1 MTKKE
6 CALLP
11 IAKTRGIRAEVL
23 MISIVIPVYNEEEN
37 LPELLR
43 RLFAVMNNINKPYEI
58 ILVNDGSK
66 DSSLAIMLQ
75 ERKKNPNLRIIDFNG
90 NFGQHTAIIA
100 GFKESRGNQVIT
112 LDADLQNPPEEIP
125 RIIAELDS
133 GHDSV
138 GTIRKKRRDS
148 FFRRYA
154 SKLINR
160 IMNAVTGFT
169 LHDYGCMLR
178 GYSRDIIDIIN
189 ECGEV
194 STFIPAL
201 AQKFAVNPVEIE
213 VSHEARA
220 KGESKYS
227 LFRLIRLQF
236 DLMTAF
242 SLFPLQ
248 MITILGMMIF
258 GAGIVL
264 TLCGIFGYGVSFLL
278 SGITVTCT
286 GITGEYTGRIY
297 QEVRKRPRYVIR
309 KIYEGDN

>member
-1 MTKKE
+1 M
-6 CALLP
+6 LNDN
-11 IAKTRGIRAEVL
+11 
-23 MISIVIPVYNEEEN
+23 MISIVVPVYNEEEN

-43 RLFAVMNNINKPYEI
+43 RLFSVMEELKRPFEI

-66 DSSLAIMLQ
+66 DSSLPIMLMS
-75 ERKKNPNLRIIDFNG
+75 RKDHPDTLRVIDFNG
-90 NFGQHTAIIA
+90 NFGQHTAILA
-100 GFKESRGNQVIT
+100 GFKSSRGDFVIT

-125 RIIAELDS
+125 KLISLLDE
-133 GHDSV
+133 GHDVV
-138 GTIRKKRRDS
+138 GTVRQKRKDS

-154 SKLINR
+154 SKFVNKL
-160 IMNAVTGFT
+160 MNKVTGFSI
-169 LHDYGCMLR
+169 HDYGCMLR
-178 GYSRDIIDIIN
+178 GYSRGIVDIIN

-201 AQKFAVNPVEIE
+201 AQKFAVNPIEIE
-213 VSHEARA
+213 VSHSARE

-248 MITILGMMIF
+248 MITILGAVIF
-258 GAGIVL
+258 AAGIL
-264 TLCGIFGYGVSFLL
+264 SLSLNLIL
-278 SGITVTCT
+278 SGMIMASV
-286 GITGEYTGRIY
+286 GVTGEYIGRIY

-309 KIYEGDN
+309 KIYEGEKNING

>member
-1 MTKKE
+1 MKVRPLILNDNK
-6 CALLP
+6 
-11 IAKTRGIRAEVL
+11 
-23 MISIVIPVYNEEEN
+23 ISIVIPVYNEEEN
-37 LPELLR
+37 LPALFR
-43 RLFAVMNNINKPYEI
+43 RLSAVMENLNHPYEI

-90 NFGQHTAIIA
+90 NFGQHTAVIA
-100 GFKESRGNQVIT
+100 GFKSAQGDKIIT

-125 RIIAELDS
+125 QIIAELES
-133 GHDSV
+133 GHDVV

-154 SKLINR
+154 SRLVNR
-160 IMNAVTGFT
+160 IMNKVTGFT

-178 GYSRDIIDIIN
+178 GYSREIVDIIN

-213 VSHEARA
+213 VSHEART

-264 TLCGIFGYGVSFLL
+264 ALCGIFGYAVNFALA
-278 SGITVTCT
+278 GITVTCT

>member
-1 MTKKE
+1 M
-6 CALLP
+6 LNDN
-11 IAKTRGIRAEVL
+11 V
-23 MISIVIPVYNEEEN
+23 ISLVVPVYNEEEN

-43 RLFAVMNNINKPYEI
+43 RLFAVMEELKRPFEI

-66 DSSLAIMLQ
+66 DSSLPIMLMS
-75 ERKKNPNLRIIDFNG
+75 RKDHPDTLRVIDFNG
-90 NFGQHTAIIA
+90 NFGQHTAILA
-100 GFKESRGNQVIT
+100 GFKSARGDFVIT

-125 RIIAELDS
+125 KLISLLDE
-133 GHDSV
+133 GHDVV
-138 GTIRKKRRDS
+138 GTVRQKRKDS

-154 SKLINR
+154 SKFVNKL
-160 IMNAVTGFT
+160 MNKVTGFSI
-169 LHDYGCMLR
+169 HDYGCMLR
-178 GYSRDIIDIIN
+178 GYSRGIVDIIN

-201 AQKFAVNPVEIE
+201 AQKFAVNPIEIE
-213 VSHEARA
+213 VSHSARE

-248 MITILGMMIF
+248 MITILGAVIF
-258 GAGIVL
+258 AAGIL
-264 TLCGIFGYGVSFLL
+264 SLSLNLIL
-278 SGITVTCT
+278 SGMIMASIGV
-286 GITGEYTGRIY
+286 TGEYIGRIY

-309 KIYEGDN
+309 KIYEGEKNING

>member
-1 MTKKE
+1 M
-6 CALLP
+6 LNDN
-11 IAKTRGIRAEVL
+11 
-23 MISIVIPVYNEEEN
+23 MISIVVPVYNEEEN

-43 RLFAVMNNINKPYEI
+43 RLFSVTEGLKRKFEI

-66 DSSLAIMLQ
+66 DSSLPIMLMS
-75 ERKKNPNLRIIDFNG
+75 RKDHPDTLRVIDFNG
-90 NFGQHTAIIA
+90 NFGQHTAILA
-100 GFKESRGNQVIT
+100 GFKSARGDFVIT

-125 RIIAELDS
+125 KLISLLDE
-133 GHDSV
+133 GHDVV
-138 GTIRKKRRDS
+138 GTVRQKRKDS

-154 SKLINR
+154 SKFVNKL
-160 IMNAVTGFT
+160 MNKVTGFSI
-169 LHDYGCMLR
+169 HDYGCMLR
-178 GYSRDIIDIIN
+178 GYSRGIVEIIN

-201 AQKFAVNPVEIE
+201 ANKFAVNPIEIE
-213 VSHEARA
+213 VSHSARE

-248 MITILGMMIF
+248 MITILGAVIF
-258 GAGIVL
+258 AAGIL
-264 TLCGIFGYGVSFLL
+264 SLSLNLIL
-278 SGITVTCT
+278 SGMIMASV
-286 GITGEYTGRIY
+286 GVTGEYIGRIY

-309 KIYEGDN
+309 KIYEGEKNING

>member
-1 MTKKE
+1 M
-6 CALLP
+6 LNDN
-11 IAKTRGIRAEVL
+11 
-23 MISIVIPVYNEEEN
+23 MISIVVPVYNEEEN

-43 RLFAVMNNINKPYEI
+43 RLFSVMEELKRPFEI

-66 DSSLAIMLQ
+66 DSSLPIMLMS
-75 ERKKNPNLRIIDFNG
+75 RKDHPDTLRVIDFNG
-90 NFGQHTAIIA
+90 NFGQHTAILA
-100 GFKESRGNQVIT
+100 GFKSSRGDFVIT

-125 RIIAELDS
+125 KLISLLDE
-133 GHDSV
+133 GHDVV
-138 GTIRKKRRDS
+138 GTVRQKRKDS

-154 SKLINR
+154 SKFVNKL
-160 IMNAVTGFT
+160 MNKVTGFSI
-169 LHDYGCMLR
+169 HDYGCMLR
-178 GYSRDIIDIIN
+178 GYSRGIVDIIN

-201 AQKFAVNPVEIE
+201 AQKFAVNPIEIE
-213 VSHEARA
+213 VSHSARE

-248 MITILGMMIF
+248 MITILGAVIF
-258 GAGIVL
+258 AAGIL
-264 TLCGIFGYGVSFLL
+264 SLSLNLIL
-278 SGITVTCT
+278 SGMIMASIGV
-286 GITGEYTGRIY
+286 TGEYIGRIY

-309 KIYEGDN
+309 KIYEGEKNING

>member
-1 MTKKE
+1 M
-6 CALLP
+6 LNDN
-11 IAKTRGIRAEVL
+11 
-23 MISIVIPVYNEEEN
+23 MISIVVPVYNEEEN

-43 RLFAVMNNINKPYEI
+43 RLFSVMEELKRPFEI

-66 DSSLAIMLQ
+66 DSSLPIMLMS
-75 ERKKNPNLRIIDFNG
+75 RKDHPDTLRVIDFNG
-90 NFGQHTAIIA
+90 NFGQHTAILA
-100 GFKESRGNQVIT
+100 GFKSARGDFVIT

-125 RIIAELDS
+125 KLISLLDE
-133 GHDSV
+133 GHDVV
-138 GTIRKKRRDS
+138 GTVRQKRKDS

-154 SKLINR
+154 SKFVNKL
-160 IMNAVTGFT
+160 MNKVTGFSI
-169 LHDYGCMLR
+169 HDYGCMLR
-178 GYSRDIIDIIN
+178 GYSRGIVDIIN

-201 AQKFAVNPVEIE
+201 AQKFAVNPIEIE
-213 VSHEARA
+213 VSHSARE

-248 MITILGMMIF
+248 MITILGAVIF
-258 GAGIVL
+258 AAGIL
-264 TLCGIFGYGVSFLL
+264 SLSLNLIL
-278 SGITVTCT
+278 SGMIMASIGV
-286 GITGEYTGRIY
+286 TGEYIGRIY

-309 KIYEGDN
+309 KIYEGEKI

>member
-1 MTKKE
+1 MKVRP
-6 CALLP
+6 LILDNNNNN
-11 IAKTRGIRAEVL
+11 
-23 MISIVIPVYNEEEN
+23 MISIVIPVYNEEDN
-37 LPELLR
+37 LPELFR
-43 RLFAVMNNINKPYEI
+43 RLFSVMENLKRPYEV
-58 ILVNDGSK
+58 ILINDGSK
-66 DSSLAIMLQ
+66 DSSLPLMLK
-75 ERKKNPNLRIIDFNG
+75 ERKNHPSLRIIDFNG

-100 GFKESRGNQVIT
+100 GFKSSRGNQIIT

-125 RIIAELDS
+125 RIISLLDS
-133 GHDSV
+133 GHDVV
-138 GTIRKKRRDS
+138 GTIRQKRKDS

-154 SKLINR
+154 SRLVNR
-160 IMNAVTGFT
+160 IMNSVTGFS

-178 GYSRDIIDIIN
+178 GYSRGIIDIIN

-213 VSHEARA
+213 VSHSART

-258 GAGIVL
+258 GAGSVL
-264 TLCGIFGYGVSFLL
+264 SLLGIWGGREIFGYDVNFLL

-286 GITGEYTGRIY
+286 GITGEYIGRIY

-309 KIYEGDN
+309 KIYEGDI

>member
-1 MTKKE
+1 MKVRP
-6 CALLP
+6 LILDNN
-11 IAKTRGIRAEVL
+11 
-23 MISIVIPVYNEEEN
+23 MISIVIPVYNEEDN
-37 LPELLR
+37 LPELFR
-43 RLFAVMNNINKPYEI
+43 RLFSVMENLKRPYEV
-58 ILVNDGSK
+58 ILINDGSK
-66 DSSLAIMLQ
+66 DSSLPLMLK
-75 ERKKNPNLRIIDFNG
+75 ERKNHPSLRIIDFNG

-100 GFKESRGNQVIT
+100 GFKSSRG
-112 LDADLQNPPEEIP
+112 EIP
-125 RIIAELDS
+125 RIISLLDS
-133 GHDSV
+133 GHDVV
-138 GTIRKKRRDS
+138 GTIRQKRKDS

-154 SKLINR
+154 SRLVNK
-160 IMNAVTGFT
+160 IMNSVTGFS

-178 GYSRDIIDIIN
+178 GYSRGIIDIIN

-213 VSHEARA
+213 VSHSART

-227 LFRLIRLQF
+227 LFKLIRLQF

-258 GAGIVL
+258 GAGIIL
-264 TLCGIFGYGVSFLL
+264 SLFGIWGGREIFGYAVNFLL

-286 GITGEYTGRIY
+286 GITGEYIGRIY

-309 KIYEGDN
+309 KIYEGDI

>member
-1 MTKKE
+1 MKVRPLILDNNK
-6 CALLP
+6 
-11 IAKTRGIRAEVL
+11 
-23 MISIVIPVYNEEEN
+23 ISIVIPVYNEEEN
-37 LPELLR
+37 LPELFR
-43 RLFAVMNNINKPYEI
+43 RLFAVAENLNQPYEI

-66 DSSLAIMLQ
+66 DSSLPLMLQ
-75 ERKKNPNLRIIDFNG
+75 ERRNHSAIRIIDFNG

-100 GFKESRGNQVIT
+100 GFKSARGGKIIT

-125 RIIAELDS
+125 RIIAELES
-133 GHDSV
+133 GHDVV

-160 IMNAVTGFT
+160 IMNKVTGFT

-178 GYSRDIIDIIN
+178 GYSREIVDIIN

-213 VSHEARA
+213 VSHEART

-248 MITILGMMIF
+248 MITILGMMVF

-264 TLCGIFGYGVSFLL
+264 ALCGIFGYAVNFLL
-278 SGITVTCT
+278 AGVAVTCT

-309 KIYEGDN
+309 KMYEGDK

>member
-1 MTKKE
+1 MDNN
-6 CALLP
+6 
-11 IAKTRGIRAEVL
+11 I
-23 MISIVIPVYNEEEN
+23 ISIVIPVYNEEEN
-37 LPELLR
+37 LPELFR
-43 RLFAVMNNINKPYEI
+43 RLFAVMENINHPCEI

-66 DSSLAIMLQ
+66 DSSLPIMLQ
-75 ERKKNPNLRIIDFNG
+75 ERRNHSAIRIIDFNG

-100 GFKESRGNQVIT
+100 GFKSSRGNKIIT

-125 RIIAELDS
+125 RIIELLDS
-133 GHDSV
+133 GHDVV
-138 GTIRKKRRDS
+138 GTIRKKRKDS

-160 IMNAVTGFT
+160 IMNKVTGFA

-178 GYSRDIIDIIN
+178 GYSREIVDIIN
-189 ECGEV
+189 ECEEV

-201 AQKFAVNPVEIE
+201 AQKFAVNPIEIE
-213 VSHEARA
+213 VSHEART

-248 MITILGMMIF
+248 MITISGMMIF
-258 GAGIVL
+258 GIGIIL
-264 TLCGIFGYGVSFLL
+264 ALCGI
-278 SGITVTCT
+278 SGHAVNFVLAGIIVTST